1 MTPCC
6 VPVCPRVDFVKPE
19 GFCEAPGTRG
29 GWARAAPAG
38 AVSSGS
44 PSPKPHQEPGAG
56 RLGEALLGLQHRE
69 AAAGV
74 PEHPPN
80 YLHAALL
87 PCSETFSSFQLS
99 S

>member
-1 MTPCC
+1 MRCLA
-6 VPVCPRVDFVKPE
+6 PE
-19 GFCEAPGTRG
+19 GAGLGQPLREPCPLAQPAPNLI
-29 GWARAAPAG
+29 
-38 AVSSGS
+38 GS
-44 PSPKPHQEPGAG
+44 H
-56 RLGEALLGLQHRE
+56 REALLGLQHRE